1 MPEEHKTQQKAEPAV
16 EELRK
21 RFAPLIQRLS
31 PETEPAVVFS
41 CGPEPDK

>member
-1 MPEEHKTQQKAEPAV
+1 MPEQHKTQQEAERTV

-31 PETEPAVVFS
+31 PEVEPAVVFS
-41 CGPEPDK
+41 CGSEPDK

>member
-1 MPEEHKTQQKAEPAV
+1 MPEEHSAQREAERNV

-31 PETEPAVVFS
+31 PDVEPAVVFS
-41 CGPEPDK
+41 CDPESDK